1 MLKAMQSRKIPTV
14 SFFSFFGRCFAFSD
28 KHQTHSRKQT
38 DADEIGIS
46 SPSPAAVRI
55 KSEPAGDSDIE
66 IIQPDASV
74 SSKLQEIRNAF
85 LNGNANA
92 NKCGNNLEHS
102 DASPFG
108 AFKQFAS
115 ENDAASRWRLEADAP
130 KVEKSE

>member
-1 MLKAMQSRKIPTV
+1 MV

-38 DADEIGIS
+38 DVDEVGIS
-46 SPSPAAVRI
+46 SPSPAAVQI
-55 KSEPAGDSDIE
+55 KSEPGGNSDIE

-74 SSKLQEIRNAF
+74 SSSSSKLQEIRNAF

-108 AFKQFAS
+108 AFNSVA
-115 ENDAASRWRLEADAP
+115 
-130 KVEKSE
+130 

>member
-38 DADEIGIS
+38 DVDEIGIS
-46 SPSPAAVRI
+46 SPSPSPSPAAVQI
-55 KSEPAGDSDIE
+55 KSEPSVDSDIE
-66 IIQPDASV
+66 IIQQDASV
-74 SSKLQEIRNAF
+74 SSSASKLQEIRNAF

-92 NKCGNNLEHS
+92 NKYGNNLEHS

-108 AFKQFAS
+108 AFNSVA
-115 ENDAASRWRLEADAP
+115 
-130 KVEKSE
+130 